1 MDGELDSEERESI
14 LSVLVGAAEAEA
26 AVSGLAVRI
35 PHLQSELRALSGVMD
50 KCDGELHCGSYP
62 LAADRQ
68 TGSHICSHFSL
79 FVCFGWWI
87 VRWMR
92 CFGRGRIVGPS
103 QMAVAGRSFQGL

>member
-50 KCDGELHCGSYP
+50 KCEGVALWQLSSRSRQ
-62 LAADRQ
+62 ADRQ
-68 TGSHICSHFSL
+68 SHLFTL
-79 FVCFGWWI
+79 FV
-87 VRWMR
+87 VRLLWL
-92 CFGRGRIVGPS
+92 VDS
-103 QMAVAGRSFQGL
+103 